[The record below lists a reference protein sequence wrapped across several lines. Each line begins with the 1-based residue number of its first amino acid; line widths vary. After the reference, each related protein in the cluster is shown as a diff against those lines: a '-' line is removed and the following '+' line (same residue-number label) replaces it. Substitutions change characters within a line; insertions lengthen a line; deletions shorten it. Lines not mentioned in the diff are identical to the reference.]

1 MKILGFGGSVTS
13 TTKSLS
19 DITASFKQTLEDL
32 KQFTR
37 EKTEEKLELEDKV
50 AELTADITK
59 GIQIQNNLANLIG
72 EVNEEN

>member
-59 GIQIQNNLANLIG
+59 GIQIQNNLANLLG

>member
-13 TTKSLS
+13 TTKTLS

-32 KQFTR
+32 KQFTK

-59 GIQIQNNLANLIG
+59 GIQIQNNLANLLG